1 MYFTTA
7 EHPSTASENTYL
19 HKEILTLHGNP
30 AIALFRILLIEIMYK
45 VVIEKTVVYA
55 IR

>member
-19 HKEILTLHGNP
+19 HEAILTLQGNP
-30 AIALFRILLIEIMYK
+30 AIPLFRILQLELTYK

-55 IR
+55 IL